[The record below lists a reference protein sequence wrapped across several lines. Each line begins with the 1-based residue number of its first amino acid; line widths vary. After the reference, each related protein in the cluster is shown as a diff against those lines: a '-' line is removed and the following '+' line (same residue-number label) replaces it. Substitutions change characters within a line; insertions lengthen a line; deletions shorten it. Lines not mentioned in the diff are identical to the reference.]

1 MKNGYTVKEMLVV
14 IIVLGVFT
22 LGMLSFTSYAF
33 KDRSNDY
40 YQEKVHLIEKRAVE
54 YAATLE
60 ELKTEGN
67 MVITVKELVD
77 NGFYVAD
84 DNSGNVTD
92 PRNSHANLNG
102 LKVKLTYLENGNI
115 IAKVIEDK

>member
-33 KDRSNDY
+33 KDRTQDY
-40 YQEKVHLIEKRAVE
+40 YKEKVHLIEKRAIE
-54 YAATLE
+54 YGSTLE
-60 ELKTEGN
+60 NLKTEGN
-67 MVITVKELVD
+67 LIVTVKDLVE
-77 NGFYVAD
+77 NGYYVAD
-84 DNSGNVTD
+84 DNEGNVTD
-92 PRNSHANLNG
+92 PRNSKATLNG

-115 IAKVIEDK
+115 IAKAIEDE